1 MLEKREEFNINPLPL
16 RREHKNNNTMAK
28 KVIKNEMQMQKFN
41 YEIVCN
47 IGSYQSIRIGGE
59 WSVTDTPTS
68 EQVIGIDTELRQK
81 VAEVVESRKA
91 SVPQPQ
97 PQPQPQPETKQ
108 EEEKTENKPEP
119 QPQPKQVD
127 ETLEFVPSNSPK
139 FQAILKKIQNG
150 TPEETVRK
158 YFRFDEKGE
167 QIIAI
172 AYSDLIKENGKPIE
186 DLKDKLPSK
195 QDKPKD
201 THKDLPKIPN
211 QKS

>member
-1 MLEKREEFNINPLPL
+1 MGAQ
-16 RREHKNNNTMAK
+16 NNNTMAK
-28 KVIKNEMQMQKFN
+28 KVIKNEMQIQKFT
-41 YEIVCN
+41 YEIVVN
-47 IGSYQSIRIGGE
+47 VGSYQSIRIGGE

-81 VAEVVESRKA
+81 VAEVVESRKTSA
-91 SVPQPQ
+91 KPQPH
-97 PQPQPQPETKQ
+97 PQPETKTEQAPKQ
-108 EEEKTENKPEP
+108 EEEKPQQAEKPI
-119 QPQPKQVD
+119 D
-127 ETLEFVPSNSPK
+127 TSLELVPSNSPK

-167 QIIAI
+167 QVIAI

-186 DLKDKLPSK
+186 DLKDKLPHK
-195 QDKPKD
+195 DKPKD

>member
-1 MLEKREEFNINPLPL
+1 MN
-16 RREHKNNNTMAK
+16 
-28 KVIKNEMQMQKFN
+28 KFT

-47 IGSYQSIRIGGE
+47 IGNYQSIRIGGE
-59 WSVTDTPTS
+59 WSVTDTPTT
-68 EQVIGIDTELRQK
+68 EQVLNIDTELRQK

-91 SVPQPQ
+91 QPQ
-97 PQPQPQPETKQ
+97 PQPTTENK
-108 EEEKTENKPEP
+108 ENKTENKIENKPEP
-119 QPQPKQVD
+119 KQAEKSVD
-127 ETLEFVPSNSPK
+127 ETLELVPSNSPK

-167 QIIAI
+167 QVIAV

-186 DLKDKLPSK
+186 ELKDKLPKK

-201 THKDLPKIPN
+201 TQNKDLPKI
-211 QKS
+211 

>member
-1 MLEKREEFNINPLPL
+1 MQ
-16 RREHKNNNTMAK
+16 MAK
-28 KVIKNEMQMQKFN
+28 FT

-47 IGSYQSIRIGGE
+47 IGNYQSIRIGGE
-59 WSVTDTPTS
+59 WSVTDAPNT
-68 EQVIGIDTELRQK
+68 EQVISIDAELRQK

-91 SVPQPQ
+91 VPQA
-97 PQPQPQPETKQ
+97 ETKTENKQ

-127 ETLEFVPSNSPK
+127 ETLELVPSNSPK
-139 FQAILKKIQNG
+139 FQAILKKIQAG

-167 QIIAI
+167 QVIAI

-186 DLKDKLPSK
+186 DLKDKLPHK
-195 QDKPKD
+195 DKPKD

>member
-1 MLEKREEFNINPLPL
+1 
-16 RREHKNNNTMAK
+16 MAK
-28 KVIKNEMQMQKFN
+28 KIKNLEMTKFT

-47 IGSYQSIRIGGE
+47 IGNYQSIRIGGE
-59 WSVTDTPTS
+59 WSVTEAPTT
-68 EQVIGIDTELRQK
+68 EQVISIDAELRQK

-97 PQPQPQPETKQ
+97 PQPQPQPTTEQ
-108 EEEKTENKPEP
+108 EEAKPQQEQKP
-119 QPQPKQVD
+119 VD
-127 ETLEFVPSNSPK
+127 ASLEFVPSNSPK

-167 QIIAI
+167 QIIAV
-172 AYSDLIKENGKPIE
+172 AYSDLIQEHGKPIE

-195 QDKPKD
+195 DKPKD
-201 THKDLPKIPN
+201 TQNKDLPKIPN

>member
-1 MLEKREEFNINPLPL
+1 
-16 RREHKNNNTMAK
+16 MAK

-41 YEIVCN
+41 YEIVLN
-47 IGSYQSIRIGGE
+47 VGSYQSIRIGGE

-68 EQVIGIDTELRQK
+68 EQILNIDAELRQK

-91 SVPQPQ
+91 QPQ
-97 PQPQPQPETKQ
+97 PQPTTEQPETKPETKPENKQ
-108 EEEKTENKPEP
+108 EENKP
-119 QPQPKQVD
+119 QPQAEKPVD
-127 ETLEFVPSNSPK
+127 TSLELVPSNSPK

-158 YFRFDEKGE
+158 YFRFDERGE
-167 QIIAI
+167 QVIAI

-186 DLKDKLPSK
+186 ELKDKLPK
-195 QDKPKD
+195 KEKPKD
-201 THKDLPKIPN
+201 KPNKDLPKIPN